1 MNNWG
6 NLNMALHKGIKTSD
20 AEVLFADNDTEN
32 ITMEI
37 AEGALAHVI
46 ARLTDLYENPV
57 VATVREIIS
66 NAIDSTVRIEKEKRT
81 PISVTLPIGFQ
92 DNFIVEDFGEGMSK
106 ETIKT
111 IYSQYGASTKQTD
124 LTQIGA
130 YGLGAKAPL
139 SYCSSFIVESTKD
152 GITTEISVSNEAEGN
167 FTRILSSEKTGRR
180 NGTRVTIPVKE
191 MSKRDFIS
199 AAETYNHFSFD
210 VPIVFNNNNAYPT
223 SDYRKFTEIPIDTGN
238 GEMVNL
244 DVYLNHW
251 GKDNLF
257 EAFKENT
264 ITYDRPEY
272 FLIMSGFN
280 YTPRRHNKKV
290 DTLAIDLVPGLI
302 DFSSSRDSITKN
314 ERYENLNQQISEKL
328 VAVITDEF
336 NKLIKEGK
344 ISQKDIY
351 SHYASIYD
359 NYYLRNSLIAE
370 IELCDNDGQSFRE
383 KVQSLML
390 DKDDHFPV
398 GVCRN
403 NATPKTTFL
412 RTISE
417 SRYNARLHRN
427 EPTSMFDDH
436 KVGLTDIAKSQCAED
451 SLSKIAFARL
461 SALDWVSQR
470 VIITGV
476 ETEKLK
482 RVITLTGKYLSKETN
497 ETSAK
502 SIYFIPTTYDT
513 KKTKEFIGTYANLD
527 KFKFL
532 TYDEYIKATEV
543 KKEKR
548 TTNSSIRT
556 AVKKEVKTVDFF
568 AEITI
573 NENDSSS
580 INTFARKLEYTRIVI
595 MNNGGYALTRT
606 LEPEKDEEDQ
616 FNYKIL
622 VLSKKKSL
630 LKHEIDRLLGA
641 LSKLKIKGKHI
652 QILFKT
658 ERDLLAR
665 EVDKVTQYFDKILD
679 MESES
684 VVRKAIKDNPAYSV
698 IKSNYTVELPIDSK
712 DAYIYLY
719 NQNDS
724 AFLLLE
730 ALYKEEKSKM
740 GDFVRKLGKGTSI
753 KNYLVPTAYSSSG
766 VKFVISGKSKE
777 KERVEFYRVATY
789 LTTSDSVFMNLLKG
803 FFKVVTP
810 EDAEIFRPY
819 VEEKL
824 KLN

>member
-1 MNNWG
+1 
-6 NLNMALHKGIKTSD
+6 MALHKGIKTSD

-46 ARLTDLYENPV
+46 ARLTDLYENPI
-57 VATVREIIS
+57 VATVREVIS
-66 NAIDSTVRIEKEKRT
+66 NAIDTTMRVNPKDRKPVHVSMPT
-81 PISVTLPIGFQ
+81 PLNE
-92 DNFIVEDFGEGMSK
+92 NFIVEDFGEGMSK

-124 LTQIGA
+124 MTQIGA

-199 AAETYNHFSFD
+199 AAETYKHFSFD
-210 VPIVFNNNNAYPT
+210 VPIVFNNDNAYPT

-257 EAFKENT
+257 EAFKANT

-290 DTLAIDLVPGLI
+290 HTLAIDLVPGLI

-314 ERYENLNQQISEKL
+314 ERYENLKQQISEKL

-344 ISQKDIY
+344 ISQKDVY

-359 NYYLRNSLIAE
+359 NHYLRNSLIAE
-370 IELCDNDGQSFRE
+370 IELLDNDGQSFRE
-383 KVQSLML
+383 KTQSLML
-390 DKDDHFPV
+390 DRDDHFPV

-417 SRYNARLHRN
+417 SRYNSRLHRN

-470 VIITGV
+470 VVITGV
-476 ETEKLK
+476 KTEELK

-497 ETSAK
+497 ETNAK

-513 KKTKEFIGTYANLD
+513 KKAKEFIGTYANLD

-532 TYDEYIKATEV
+532 TYDEYIKATKDKRTTISSRRTGV
-543 KKEKR
+543 KKE
-548 TTNSSIRT
+548 I
-556 AVKKEVKTVDFF
+556 KTVDFF

-580 INTFARKLEYTRIVI
+580 VNTFARKLEYIRIVL
-595 MNNGGYALTRT
+595 MDNGGYTLTRT

-616 FNYKIL
+616 FDYKVL

-684 VVRKAIKDNPAYSV
+684 VVRQAIKDNPAYSV
-698 IKSNYTVELPIDSK
+698 IKDNYTVELPIDSN
-712 DAYIYLY
+712 DAYVYLY

-740 GDFVRKLGKGTSI
+740 GDFVRNLSKGTSI

-777 KERVEFYRVATY
+777 KERAEFYRVATY
-789 LTTSDSVFMNLLKG
+789 LTTSDRVFMNLLKD
-803 FFKVVTP
+803 FFKGGTP
-810 EDAEIFRPY
+810 EDVEIFRPY

>member
-46 ARLTDLYENPV
+46 ARLTDLYENPI
-57 VATVREIIS
+57 VATVREVIS
-66 NAIDSTVRIEKEKRT
+66 NAIDTTMRVNPKDRKPVHVSMPT
-81 PISVTLPIGFQ
+81 PLNE
-92 DNFIVEDFGEGMSK
+92 NFIVEDFGEGMSK

-124 LTQIGA
+124 MTQIGA

-199 AAETYNHFSFD
+199 AAETYKHFSFD
-210 VPIVFNNNNAYPT
+210 VPIVFNNDNAYPT

-257 EAFKENT
+257 EAFKANT

-290 DTLAIDLVPGLI
+290 HTLAIDLVPGLI

-314 ERYENLNQQISEKL
+314 ERYENLKQQISEKL

-344 ISQKDIY
+344 ISQKDVY

-359 NYYLRNSLIAE
+359 NHYLRNSLIAE
-370 IELCDNDGQSFRE
+370 IELFDSDGQSFRE
-383 KVQSLML
+383 KNQSLML
-390 DKDDHFPV
+390 DRDDHFPV

-470 VIITGV
+470 VVITGV
-476 ETEKLK
+476 KTEELK

-497 ETSAK
+497 ETNAK

-513 KKTKEFIGTYANLD
+513 KKAKEFIGTYANLD

-532 TYDEYIKATEV
+532 TYDEYIKATKDKRTTISSRRTGV
-543 KKEKR
+543 KKE
-548 TTNSSIRT
+548 I
-556 AVKKEVKTVDFF
+556 KTVDFF

-580 INTFARKLEYTRIVI
+580 VNTFARKLEYIRIVL
-595 MNNGGYALTRT
+595 MDNGGYALTRT
-606 LEPEKDEEDQ
+606 LETEEDEEDQ
-616 FNYKIL
+616 FDYKIL
-622 VLSKKKSL
+622 VLLKKKSL

-684 VVRKAIKDNPAYSV
+684 VVRQAIKDNPAYSV
-698 IKSNYTVELPIDSK
+698 IKDNYTVELPIDSN
-712 DAYIYLY
+712 DAYVYLY

-740 GDFVRKLGKGTSI
+740 GDFVRNLSKGTSI

-777 KERVEFYRVATY
+777 KERAEFYRVATY
-789 LTTSDSVFMNLLKG
+789 LTTSDRVFMNLLKD
-803 FFKVVTP
+803 FFKGGTP
-810 EDAEIFRPY
+810 EDVEIFRPY

>member
-46 ARLTDLYENPV
+46 ARLTDLYENPI
-57 VATVREIIS
+57 VATVREVIS
-66 NAIDSTVRIEKEKRT
+66 NAIDTTMRVNPKDRKPVHVSMPT
-81 PISVTLPIGFQ
+81 PLNE
-92 DNFIVEDFGEGMSK
+92 NFIVEDFGEGMSK
-106 ETIKT
+106 ETIRT

-124 LTQIGA
+124 MTQIGA

-199 AAETYNHFSFD
+199 AAETYKHFSFD
-210 VPIVFNNNNAYPT
+210 VPIVFNNDNAYPT

-257 EAFKENT
+257 EAFKANT
-264 ITYDRPEY
+264 IADDRPEY

-290 DTLAIDLVPGLI
+290 HTLAIDLVPGLI

-314 ERYENLNQQISEKL
+314 ERYENLKQQISEKL

-344 ISQKDIY
+344 ISQKDVY

-359 NYYLRNSLIAE
+359 NHYLRNSLIAE
-370 IELCDNDGQSFRE
+370 IELFDSDGQSFRE
-383 KVQSLML
+383 KKQSLML
-390 DKDDHFPV
+390 DRDDHFPV

-470 VIITGV
+470 VVITGV
-476 ETEKLK
+476 KTEELK

-497 ETSAK
+497 ETNAK

-513 KKTKEFIGTYANLD
+513 KKAKEFIGTYANLD

-532 TYDEYIKATEV
+532 TYDEYIKATKDKRTTISSRRTGV
-543 KKEKR
+543 KKE
-548 TTNSSIRT
+548 I
-556 AVKKEVKTVDFF
+556 KTVDFF

-580 INTFARKLEYTRIVI
+580 VNTFARKLEYIRIVL
-595 MNNGGYALTRT
+595 MDNGGYTLTRT

-616 FNYKIL
+616 FDYKVL

-684 VVRKAIKDNPAYSV
+684 VVRQAIKDNPAYSV
-698 IKSNYTVELPIDSK
+698 IKDNYTVELPIDSN
-712 DAYIYLY
+712 DAYVYLY

-740 GDFVRKLGKGTSI
+740 GDFVRNLSKGTSI

-777 KERVEFYRVATY
+777 KERAEFYRVATY
-789 LTTSDSVFMNLLKG
+789 LTTSDRVFMNLLKD
-803 FFKVVTP
+803 FFKGGTP
-810 EDAEIFRPY
+810 EDVEIFRPY